1 MITSSFSIKIEFIL
15 IPGTTPMPNVK
26 STHQPISPSHARSTE
41 AEKENEKRNII
52 SITYEIDFND

>member
-1 MITSSFSIKIEFIL
+1 MQFIL

-26 STHQPISPSHARSTE
+26 RTHQYHHRTRE
-41 AEKENEKRNII
+41 AEQENAKRDII